1 MKGCAAKTKSKGAP
15 TRPPLKEWAPRVN
28 GEGEVSGGFGEGG
41 NPAAAKNRMPKD
53 HVKWILAQKPLAP
66 PPRYAALK
74 KSNPDLTPR
83 PGEEVDDEE
92 KRTLYSLAKAFYEM
106 EERFPKL
113 QEWVRE
119 EMKAKG
125 YVEVSDEWL
134 RDKAELNEMIDKEW
148 PKIQAKLDAI
158 VLKQTSHCED
168 DENDCD
174 QEDED

>member
-1 MKGCAAKTKSKGAP
+1 MKGCAAKSNGAP
-15 TRPPLKEWAPRVN
+15 TRSPVLKEWAPRVN
-28 GEGEVSGGFGEGG
+28 AEGEVSGGFAE
-41 NPAAAKNRMPKD
+41 PAAAATNRMPKD

-83 PGEEVDDEE
+83 PGEEVDEE
-92 KRTLYSLAKAFYEM
+92 RRTLYFLAKAFYEM

-119 EMKAKG
+119 ETKAKG

-134 RDKAELNEMIDKEW
+134 RDRAELNEMIDREW

-158 VLKQTSHCED
+158 VLKQTSSHCED
-168 DENDCD
+168 DDENDSD
-174 QEDED
+174 KEDED